1 MYSSVTLHNLKL
13 IPYLAYE
20 SCQQEHVDK
29 KSRYQ
34 VLYKSTLGNR

>member
-1 MYSSVTLHNLKL
+1 MYPSVTLQDLQL
-13 IPYLAYE
+13 IPYLVYE
-20 SCQQEHVDK
+20 SSQQEHADE

>member
-1 MYSSVTLHNLKL
+1 MYPSVTLHNLQL

-20 SCQQEHVDK
+20 SSPQEHVDA

-34 VLYKSTLGNR
+34 VLYKSTLGNC